1 MLPTLTLRKGP
12 EEYQLCCDLADCTGK
27 PAALA
32 LLDSNSAFYFLK
44 ELITDSGQQHE
55 LRLWLLDHNTSFEMY
70 CLDDDSILECAARMI
85 ASGQIVIA
93 GSQATGAS
101 DTEGDSQGQTEGM
114 IRKGGGQST
123 LKSQVETTPL
133 QDEMASSDQRAANQA
148 AADESQAADQS
159 QPAGADSQTAQT
171 TWIAIELIDADG
183 NSVANEQYKITMPDG
198 SIKYGTLDAN
208 GKARIEKLQPGTCQV
223 TFPNRDQEVWEVG

>member
-1 MLPTLTLRKGP
+1 MP
-12 EEYQLCCDLADCTGK
+12 
-27 PAALA
+27 
-32 LLDSNSAFYFLK
+32 LLDSSSALYFLK

-70 CLDDDSILECAARMI
+70 CLDDDTILECAARMI

-93 GSQATGAS
+93 DSQTTGAS
-101 DTEGDSQGQTEGM
+101 GSEGESQAEGAGF
-114 IRKGGGQST
+114 IRKGGGKAT
-123 LKSQVETTPL
+123 LKSQVESTPL
-133 QDEMASSDQRAANQA
+133 QDEMASSDERAANQA

-159 QPAGADSQTAQT
+159 QPADADTQAAQT
-171 TWIAIELIDADG
+171 TWIELELIDSDG
-183 NSVANEQYKITMPDG
+183 KSVPNEPYKITMPDG